1 MATKFTL
8 AIAPTFK
15 ASVDIPV
22 PGGRPAKIEFT
33 FKHKTRD
40 DFKEFIDGLQGRE
53 DLDVLQEIVS
63 GWGLEDAFTE
73 ENLDTLVQNYPASA
87 RAITEVYISESIT
100 AKRGN

>member
-15 ASVDIPV
+15 AKVDIPV
-22 PGGRPAKIEFT
+22 PGGRPSPIEFT

-53 DLDVLQEIVS
+53 DIEVLQEILS
-63 GWGLEDAFTE
+63 GWALDDAFTE

-87 RAITEVYISESIT
+87 RAITEVYITESIT